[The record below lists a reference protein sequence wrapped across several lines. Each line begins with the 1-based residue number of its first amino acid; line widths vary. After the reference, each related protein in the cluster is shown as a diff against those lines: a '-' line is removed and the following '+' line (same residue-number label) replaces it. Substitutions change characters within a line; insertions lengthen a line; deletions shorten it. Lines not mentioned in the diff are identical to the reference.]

1 MELLAMP
8 LNFVTTNDI
17 IGGNSGSA
25 VINKNL
31 EAVGLI
37 FDGNI
42 ESLPGSF
49 IYTTESNRAVAVHVG
64 GIVAALKYIY
74 DASALVEEL
83 TGEKPKMQVQP
94 AKPQSE
100 KPDVKKPA
108 SKKRLKT
115 S

>member
-1 MELLAMP
+1 
-8 LNFVTTNDI
+8 
-17 IGGNSGSA
+17 
-25 VINKNL
+25 
-31 EAVGLI
+31 
-37 FDGNI
+37 
-42 ESLPGSF
+42 
-49 IYTTESNRAVAVHVG
+49 VAVHVG

-108 SKKRLKT
+108 SKKR
-115 S
+115 